1 MSRFLGIDFGTT
13 FLKGACL
20 DLDGAALQHVRR
32 VPFPAPV
39 AGRPLG
45 HCEIDP
51 AALLAATHQLL
62 GELLAVA
69 PDAAGLVVSSQMHC
83 LVFTD
88 AAGEAKSNV
97 ITWKDQRGL
106 EPHPSGGG
114 TYLDV
119 LRAAITADEFDAV
132 GRDVRVGLPAVHL
145 TWLADR
151 GLVPAD
157 TYPASLPG
165 FVLANLCG
173 AEPTADPTNAAAHG
187 LFDIR
192 RGDWHHDLIDR
203 LGLPPLRWPR
213 IVPTGHPIGTA
224 TITGHRFVCHAPVG
238 DQQCSLLGAGIRS
251 GDLSVNIS
259 TGSQV
264 SLRTDAPRP
273 GDFQVRPY
281 PGGGW
286 LSTIVQVPA
295 GRSLAV
301 LVDLL
306 TELGGG
312 GPDPWEAVAAAVEKV
327 PETDL
332 RVNLTFFGGP
342 FGDRGSVANVGEHN
356 LSVGHLFTAAF
367 RDMATNYAA
376 CAARLA
382 PGRDW
387 RRVVFSGGLAH
398 RFPTLRAAVL
408 QTLGTDA
415 HRVCD
420 STEDTLT
427 GLLVLALAAGGR
439 AASIPD
445 AAELVA
451 GKE

>member
-1 MSRFLGIDFGTT
+1 MSRLLGIDFGTT
-13 FLKGACL
+13 FLKGAVL
-20 DLDGAALQHVRR
+20 DLDGPALQHVRR

-39 AGRPLG
+39 AGLPVG

-51 AALLAATHQLL
+51 AALLDATHQLL
-62 GELLAVA
+62 GELLDAA

-106 EPHPSGGG
+106 DPHPSGRG
-114 TYLDV
+114 TYLDFV
-119 LRAAITADEFDAV
+119 RSAMSPDEFDAV
-132 GRDVRVGLPAVHL
+132 GRDVRVGLPVVHL
-145 TWLADR
+145 PWLADR
-151 GLVPAD
+151 GLIPPN
-157 TYPASLPG
+157 TFPASLPG
-165 FVLANLCG
+165 FVLANLCR
-173 AEPTADPTNAAAHG
+173 AEPITDPTHAAAHG
-187 LFDIR
+187 LFDLH
-192 RGDWHHDLIDR
+192 RGDWHRELIAR

-213 IVPTGHPIGTA
+213 VVPTGEPVGTTDLA
-224 TITGHRFVCHAPVG
+224 GRRLVCHAPVG
-238 DQQCSLLGAGIRS
+238 DQQCSLLGAGIRP
-251 GDLSVNIS
+251 GELSVNIS

-264 SLRTDAPRP
+264 SLRADAPRP

-281 PGGGW
+281 PAGGW
-286 LSTIVQVPA
+286 LNTIVQVPA

-312 GPDPWEAVAAAVEKV
+312 GPDPWAAVAEAVEKV

-332 RVNLTFFGGP
+332 RVNLAFFGGP
-342 FGDRGSVANVGEHN
+342 FGDRGSLTNIGEHN
-356 LSVGHLFTAAF
+356 LSVGHLFLAAF
-367 RDMATNYAA
+367 RDMAANYAA
-376 CAARLA
+376 CAARLS

-398 RFPTLRAAVL
+398 RFPSLRRAVL
-408 QTLGTDA
+408 DALGTAD

-439 AASIPD
+439 AASISE
-445 AAELVA
+445 AAELL
-451 GKE
+451 ESPP